1 MPDASQVSQSTIR
14 RIMATLF
21 VAQGMALAALV
32 ASTTVSSIIGAE
44 LTGSER
50 GAGLPSTLSLIG
62 GALAAYLAG
71 RLMGRAGRR
80 VGLSV
85 GYLCGLAG
93 GLIAGIGVID
103 GSLLIFL
110 FGMIVLGAAQAIS
123 DLSRY
128 AAADVYTA
136 EMRGRAVSTIVF
148 AGTIGAILGPI
159 LAPITGQIAESLGYS
174 ELAGPWFAT
183 AAIFVFAL
191 VFINIFLRPDPR
203 DIARAIQPDEDSRQ
217 TQHADRPAR
226 SFRQVMSAPA
236 ARLALISLGLA
247 QTVMVTVLTI
257 TPVHMT
263 HYDHGLDTIGLVVS
277 AHIVGMYGLSFATG
291 WLSDRW
297 GRRATIGLGSLL
309 LIAACALA
317 PQNPDTLPLA
327 ASLFL
332 LGLGWN
338 MCFVAGSSLLTDTL
352 AVHERAR
359 IQGAADLVV
368 NLASA
373 VGSLASGVLIASL
386 GFGTLALISAG
397 VALIVVAAT
406 LRAQQLQPV
415 KMMEQAP

>member
-1 MPDASQVSQSTIR
+1 
-14 RIMATLF
+14 MATLF

-217 TQHADRPAR
+217 AQHADRPAR

-277 AHIVGMYGLSFATG
+277 AHIVGMYGLSFVTG

-297 GRRATIGLGSLL
+297 GRRATIGLGSLS
-309 LIAACALA
+309 LIAACVLA

-332 LGLGWN
+332 LGFGWN

-373 VGSLASGVLIASL
+373 AGSLASGILIASL

-397 VALIVVAAT
+397 LALIVVAAT
-406 LRAQQLQPV
+406 LRTQRLQPV
-415 KMMEQAP
+415 KLMEQAP

>member
-1 MPDASQVSQSTIR
+1 MPDASQVSQSIIR

-21 VAQGMALAALV
+21 VAQGMALVALV

-62 GALAAYLAG
+62 SALAAYLGG

-93 GLIAGIGVID
+93 GLLAGAGVV
-103 GSLLIFL
+103 GHSLAIFL
-110 FGMIVLGAAQAIS
+110 IAMPLLGAARSIS

-128 AAADVYTA
+128 AAADVYPA
-136 EMRGRAVSTIVF
+136 RVRGRAVSAIVF

-159 LAPITGQIAESLGYS
+159 LTPVSGRMAESLGYS

-203 DIARAIQPDEDSRQ
+203 DIARAIQPDDDSRQ
-217 TQHADRPAR
+217 AQHADRPAR
-226 SFRQVMSAPA
+226 SFRQVMSAPS

-247 QTVMVTVLTI
+247 QTVMVTVMTI

-263 HYDHGLDTIGLVVS
+263 HYDHGLDAIGLVIS

-297 GRRATIGLGSLL
+297 GRRAAIGLGSLL
-309 LIAACALA
+309 LIAACLLA
-317 PQNPDTLPLA
+317 PQDSNTLPLA

-359 IQGAADLVV
+359 IQGAADFVV

-373 VGSLASGVLIASL
+373 AGSLASGILIASL
-386 GFGTLALISAG
+386 GFGALALISASL
-397 VALIVVAAT
+397 ALIVVAAT
-406 LRAQQLQPV
+406 LKTQQLQPV
-415 KMMEQAP
+415 KLMEQAP